1 MALTYSIINIADLDK
16 VDFSQ
21 VNEDS
26 QNTIR
31 KNLLDPVTQFLLKWD
46 SEPTFIADG
55 TIVPV
60 AQHTHNECM
69 AILATSEWSTVSPSE
84 DE

>member
-31 KNLLDPVTQFLLKWD
+31 KNLLNPVTQFVLKWD
-46 SEPTFIADG
+46 SEPTFITDG
-55 TIVPV
+55 TIIPV
-60 AQHTHNECM
+60 AQYTHSECI
-69 AILATSEWSTVSPSE
+69 AILATSDWSTVSPSE
-84 DE
+84 D

>member
-60 AQHTHNECM
+60 AQYTHNECM